1 MMQIKRY
8 EARDMTS
15 ALRLIKNEL
24 GPDAVIL
31 SARSLKKENKL
42 LGLVKSVGVEV
53 TAAVDNYDPPA
64 ASTEVAFAGALNAY
78 RSYEQ
83 RPRPTQRNVRQ
94 VIGRRIKSFNDRKLS
109 RRGEN
114 DQGVAAGGVLG
125 TVFEHL
131 LSQEVKRDLA
141 AAIVARLNQRHAH
154 KRLDTIQQIIPEI
167 AAILC
172 DKRRPGEVKSA
183 SRPHGRVMAVVGP
196 TGVGKTTT
204 IAKLAALY
212 TLERHQSVALI
223 SIDSYRIGATAELKV
238 YAQAMGIVL
247 KTAATPAAFVAAVN
261 ECCEYDLILVD
272 TPGLNPLNP
281 DDIDV
286 IKRCLDSIDHLE
298 THLALSALSKES
310 DLNKSL
316 KCLRSLGI
324 AGFIFTKLDESCS
337 FGNLINFLSD
347 HPLPLTYLTG
357 GRQVPDAIESGSVEK
372 IVERLLADVPD
383 HTAVSD
389 RRVKDPSG
397 EQSAALSNGHRFAAN
412 KNSDVFHC
420 SDCKWTR
427 KIKPK
432 NLITFSTAETA
443 LTQEFVPCRDCR
455 PDKRKPFQ
463 MDRSAMRDS
472 VRISNY
478 S

>member
-1 MMQIKRY
+1 
-8 EARDMTS
+8 
-15 ALRLIKNEL
+15 
-24 GPDAVIL
+24 
-31 SARSLKKENKL
+31 
-42 LGLVKSVGVEV
+42 
-53 TAAVDNYDPPA
+53 
-64 ASTEVAFAGALNAY
+64 
-78 RSYEQ
+78 
-83 RPRPTQRNVRQ
+83 VRQ

-109 RRGEN
+109 RRAEN

-167 AAILC
+167 AAMLH
-172 DKRRPGEVKSA
+172 DKRRPVEVKSA
-183 SRPHGRVMAVVGP
+183 NRSHGRVMAVVGP

-204 IAKLAALY
+204 IAKLAALHA
-212 TLERHQSVALI
+212 LERHQSVALI

-347 HPLPLTYLTG
+347 HSLPLTYLTG

-383 HTAVSD
+383 YTAVSD

-397 EQSAALSNGHRFAAN
+397 EQSPALSNGHRFAAN

>member
-53 TAAVDNYDPPA
+53 TAAVDNYDQPA

-78 RSYEQ
+78 RRYEQ
-83 RPRPTQRNVRQ
+83 SPRPKRRNVRR
-94 VIGRRIKSFNDRKLS
+94 VVGRRIKSLNDRKLS
-109 RRGEN
+109 HRTEN
-114 DQGVAAGGVLG
+114 DPGIAAGDMLS
-125 TVFEHL
+125 TVFKHL
-131 LSQEVKRDLA
+131 RSQEVKRDLA
-141 AAIVARLNQRHAH
+141 AAIIARLNQRYAH
-154 KRLDTIQQIIPEI
+154 KQLDTIQQIIPEI
-167 AAILC
+167 AAILRA
-172 DKRRPGEVKSA
+172 KRRPAEVKSA
-183 SRPHGRVMAVVGP
+183 NRSNGRVMAVVGP

-204 IAKLAALY
+204 IAKLAALHA
-212 TLERHQSVALI
+212 LEQHQSVALI

-247 KTAATPAAFVAAVN
+247 KTAATPAAFGAAVD

-281 DDIDV
+281 DEIDF
-286 IKRCLDSIDHLE
+286 IKRCLACIDQLE
-298 THLALSALSKES
+298 IYLALSAMSKES
-310 DLNKSL
+310 DLNKSFE
-316 KCLRSLGI
+316 CLNTLDVTGL
-324 AGFIFTKLDESCS
+324 IFTKLDESCS
-337 FGNLINFLSD
+337 YGNLINFLSD
-347 HPLPLTYLTG
+347 HSLPLTYLTG
-357 GRQVPDAIESGSVEK
+357 GRQVPNAIESGSVEK
-372 IVERLLADVPD
+372 IVERLLADVPIHAAVSD
-383 HTAVSD
+383 SRTKDPSVAQTAVS
-389 RRVKDPSG
+389 
-397 EQSAALSNGHRFAAN
+397 SNGYRFAAN
-412 KNSDVFHC
+412 KNSDVFHR

-443 LTQEFVPCRDCR
+443 LMQEFMPCRDCR
-455 PDKRKPFQ
+455 PDKHKPSQ
-463 MDRSAMRDS
+463 IGRSATMDS
-472 VRISNY
+472 LRISNY

>member
-1 MMQIKRY
+1 MQIKRY

-42 LGLVKSVGVEV
+42 LGLIKSVGVEV
-53 TAAVDNYDPPA
+53 TAAVDTYDQSS

-78 RSYEQ
+78 RRYEQ
-83 RPRPTQRNVRQ
+83 SPRPKQRNVRR

-109 RRGEN
+109 RRAEK
-114 DQGVAAGGVLG
+114 DQGFAAGGALS

-141 AAIVARLNQRHAH
+141 AAIVARLNQRYAH
-154 KRLDTIQQIIPEI
+154 KRLDTIQQIVPEI
-167 AAILC
+167 AAILR
-172 DKRRPGEVKSA
+172 DKRGPGEVKSA
-183 SRPHGRVMAVVGP
+183 SRSHGRVMAVVGP

-204 IAKLAALY
+204 IAKLAALHA
-212 TLERHQSVALI
+212 LERHQSVALI
-223 SIDSYRIGATAELKV
+223 SIDSYRIGATAELRV
-238 YAQAMGIVL
+238 YAQAMGIAL

-272 TPGLNPLNP
+272 TPGFNPLNP
-281 DDIDV
+281 DDIDA
-286 IKRCLDSIDHLE
+286 IKRCLDGIEHLE
-298 THLALSALSKES
+298 THLALSAMSKES

-316 KCLRSLGI
+316 KCLSTLEITGL
-324 AGFIFTKLDESCS
+324 IFTKLDESCS
-337 FGNLINFLSD
+337 LGNLINFLSD
-347 HPLPLTYLTG
+347 HSVPLIYLTG
-357 GRQVPDAIESGSVEK
+357 GRQVPNAIESGSVEK
-372 IVERLLADVPD
+372 IIERLLADVPD

-389 RRVKDPSG
+389 RRVNDPPG
-397 EQSAALSNGHRFAAN
+397 EQTDVLSNGHRFAAN

-427 KIKPK
+427 KIKPQ
-432 NLITFSTAETA
+432 NLITFSSAETA
-443 LTQEFVPCRDCR
+443 LAQEFMPCRDCR

-463 MDRSAMRDS
+463 VDRSATRDS